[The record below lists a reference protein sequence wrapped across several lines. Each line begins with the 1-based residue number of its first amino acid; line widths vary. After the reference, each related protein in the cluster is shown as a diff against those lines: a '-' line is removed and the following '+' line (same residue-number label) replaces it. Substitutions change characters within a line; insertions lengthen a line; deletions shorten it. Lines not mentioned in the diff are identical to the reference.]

1 MRSFLAIF
9 LVVLTT
15 LHFSVDADRL
25 LQNTKPECNL
35 TMDEGTGEN
44 LHFRLYYDSA
54 SDKCLPFM
62 YKGHGGNGN
71 RFITDRWCMQNCSSR
86 ASKLYPTGDA
96 VCMLSREQGYC
107 QGHYLLWYYNSAK
120 RKCKTFY
127 FTGCGGNGN
136 RFITQ
141 QQCNS
146 TCAGYID
153 GTLGNDQDDDEITIT
168 NGVQTGLIAGIVLGL
183 LGAILLIVVIVL
195 AVKQSKTEEKKGTH
209 REALTAKEDLEM
221 K

>member
-1 MRSFLAIF
+1 NSMIF
-9 LVVLTT
+9 LIFT
-15 LHFSVDADRL
+15 LSSYTMGRQVMS
-25 LQNTKPECNL
+25 ECNL

-86 ASKLYPTGDA
+86 ASKLYPTGGYA

-168 NGVQTGLIAGIVLGL
+168 NGVQTGIVLGL

-195 AVKQSKTEEKKGTH
+195 AVKQS
-209 REALTAKEDLEM
+209 
-221 K
+221 